1 MSWMTQK
8 VSHTEPGVHPMLNQR
23 DEDSSNALAVME
35 KAGALFNVYYPPA
48 GHALAADPYGAGHV
62 PLVELGKHQ
71 GHPLYKWVVRAD
83 TNETLGLH
91 SGSYAQTDSYR
102 YVGEMAERLFPN
114 STESCTLFGKGE
126 RMALAQNIGEPID
139 LGDGDII
146 KPQVMWVSSYN
157 GQWSTAVYHLTHRWF
172 CMNQLAGAAP
182 IFSVKHTTNHNFT
195 FEQRSNILLEA
206 MEHAQVV
213 ARMAR
218 TLKDQAFTDAQFEH
232 LIKQVVPLPKPFN
245 DSGDIHAVA
254 ETRMKKNRDA
264 MQLTWRTECTQ
275 FGTVRKHVKSPS
287 EQVEVFDGNRW
298 LAYNAVQGAEQHNI
312 NARFN
317 TSDVGKQRSM
327 TKMISGGTP
336 FASRALDLLR
346 VG

>member
-8 VSHTEPGVHPMLNQR
+8 VSHTEPGTHPMLNQR

-48 GHALAADPYGAGHV
+48 GHALGADPYGAGVV
-62 PLVELGKHQ
+62 PLVGSGKHE

-91 SGSYAQTDSYR
+91 SGSYAQTDSYK

-172 CMNQLAGAAP
+172 CMNQLAGASP

-232 LIKQVVPLPKPFN
+232 LVKQVVPLPKAFN
-245 DSGDIHAVA
+245 DDGDIHAIA
-254 ETRMKKNRDA
+254 ERRMKQNRDA
-264 MQLTWRTECTQ
+264 MQLTWRTECVE
-275 FGTVRKHVKSPS
+275 FGTVRKHVAAGS